1 MSSFFIQNFSSMR
14 RRKRGKG
21 SRRLDSR
28 EQSFEGDCVRKRRE
42 KKQRG
47 GTKRRKRKQ
56 RKVCVCLVMA
66 SIAYSFCH
74 LLYCSS
80 SIPRLLRK
88 KEKKSRHA
96 KHAYTQEP
104 GNKTI

>member
-1 MSSFFIQNFSSMR
+1 
-14 RRKRGKG
+14 
-21 SRRLDSR
+21 
-28 EQSFEGDCVRKRRE
+28 
-42 KKQRG
+42 
-47 GTKRRKRKQ
+47 
-56 RKVCVCLVMA
+56 MA

-74 LLYCSS
+74 FPYSISL
-80 SIPRLLRK
+80 IPRLSRK